1 MAVAL
6 GVDDELFEEVLR
18 ESLCDLLLAG
28 EVRIF
33 QHVLIQCSLNFD
45 ITLGVILGHL
55 VRRMT
60 LHVGV
65 DHESSQLIIDLFLD
79 FVAND
84 SEKIET
90 RQDGICQIN
99 IVVEIKLRLVDA
111 ANRVCGRDHRAAS
124 LQ

>member
-28 EVRIF
+28 EVRVF

-65 DHESSQLIIDLFLD
+65 DHESSQLVIDLFLD

-90 RQDGICQIN
+90 RQDRIC
-99 IVVEIKLRLVDA
+99 
-111 ANRVCGRDHRAAS
+111 
-124 LQ
+124 